1 MTTKRPIEIT
11 YDELV
16 TRNFNLKP
24 EEFTN
29 EVIKYCKVYNIFDNA
44 AITHLSLQKIIYYC
58 YGMCIWSTEFMPF
71 LPIDTNNNINL
82 SFWKLGPVFEP
93 IYQELKV
100 FGSKQLNPDD
110 ILLKDISYDADGISL
125 EDYKIIDNE
134 TKHYLSAPIG
144 NTLLYLRGKTSSE
157 LVSMTHTKDSAWS
170 KIYNNNQT
178 IEENAKRYK
187 TIDNQNIL
195 ENIMLEIAHY
205 NYFNAL

>member
-1 MTTKRPIEIT
+1 MNTISPIEIT

-110 ILLKDISYDADGISL
+110 ILLKDISYDADGISF

>member
-1 MTTKRPIEIT
+1 MKLLSI
-11 YDELV
+11 
-16 TRNFNLKP
+16 
-24 EEFTN
+24 
-29 EVIKYCKVYNIFDNA
+29 KVYNIFDNA

-58 YGMCIWSTEFMPF
+58 YGMCVWSTEFIPF
-71 LPIDTNNNINL
+71 LPIDKNNNIINL

-110 ILLKDISYDADGISL
+110 ILLKDISYDAEDRISF

-134 TKHYLSAPIG
+134 TKHYLSGPIG

-157 LVSMTHTKDSAWS
+157 LVNMTHTEDSAWF
-170 KIYNNNQT
+170 KIYNNNKT
-178 IEENAKRYK
+178 IEENAKNYK
-187 TIDNQNIL
+187 ILKNQDIL

-205 NYFNAL
+205 NYFNSL

>member
-110 ILLKDISYDADGISL
+110 ILLKDISYDADRISF

-134 TKHYLSAPIG
+134 TKHYLSAPIC

-157 LVSMTHTKDSAWS
+157 LVSMTHTEFSAWS
-170 KIYNNNQT
+170 QLYDNNLT
-178 IEENAKRYK
+178 ISENEIAYREN
-187 TIDNQNIL
+187 TNQNIV
-195 ENIMLEIAHY
+195 EQIMLEIAHY